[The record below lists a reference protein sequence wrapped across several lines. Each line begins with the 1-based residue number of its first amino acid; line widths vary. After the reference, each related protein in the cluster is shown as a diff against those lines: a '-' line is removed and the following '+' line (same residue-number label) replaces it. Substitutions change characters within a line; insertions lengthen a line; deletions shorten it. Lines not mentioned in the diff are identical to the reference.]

1 MSVAAHKRCKKDE
14 YTLET
19 SREIFPRNGA
29 GGAGSGNYPQPEDPG
44 WLKLQHQPGEVP
56 RGVSGKWNIPIDSS
70 ATERAI
76 RLFTI
81 GRANWHIVDTIHG
94 AEANKLKIYEHLKQ
108 LLTEIPKHMDET
120 NMDFRED
127 LLPWSEKLPEECH
140 KNT

>member
-1 MSVAAHKRCKKDE
+1 MFLNNS
-14 YTLET
+14 
-19 SREIFPRNGA
+19 
-29 GGAGSGNYPQPEDPG
+29 
-44 WLKLQHQPGEVP
+44 
-56 RGVSGKWNIPIDSS
+56 NIPIDSS

-127 LLPWSEKLPEECH
+127 LLPWSEKLPEKCH